1 MVAIAIIGIGCRYPG
16 GIVDSSSFWD
26 FLIRKG
32 DAVTEIPDSR
42 WDVARYYDPDP
53 EAPGRMYTRHASFVD
68 EPYVRFDSDFFGISR
83 REAATLDPQQRRL
96 LQVSW
101 EALDDA
107 GVAGHVSGT
116 SVGTF
121 IGGFTNDN
129 AVGKAASHA
138 LDRIDNFAAT
148 SSSQTLLANRIA
160 YTLDL
165 NGPSMTVDTAC
176 SSSLVA
182 THLGVR
188 AIVDGEC
195 DIALVGG
202 SNVIFQPETFIT
214 MCKGRFL
221 SVDGRCKSFD
231 ASADGY
237 GRGEGVGIVVLKNLE
252 QAVRDRDRIYAVIR
266 GSGVNQ
272 DGRTLALPVPNPDS
286 QFALAR
292 KVATEAGIDPARVG
306 YVEAHGTGTGVGD
319 PLEASALGRAYGQA
333 EGRTRPLR
341 MGSVKNNFGH
351 TEAAAGVAG
360 LIKAA
365 LTVREGRVAPQAYLA
380 NPNPEIKFDDLGL
393 TVPLEVE
400 DLDGIHAG
408 VNSFGYGG
416 TNAHVL
422 VERAPEPA
430 HNGEV
435 RDTVRVFPVSARSEE
450 SLRRLA
456 RGYGDLLRSPSGT
469 TEPASASAES
479 PTVDAAG
486 GGAVDVPR
494 VKAAVVQRRAHH
506 HLRRGFVYRDTEDLV
521 TQLDSFASGEGK
533 VGDRVLVEGLRTPVF
548 VFSGMGPQWWAM
560 GRALLLERG
569 PFRDTAEA
577 IDAEFRTISGW
588 SILEEVLAEEDDS
601 RIARTDIAQ
610 PANFLIQV
618 SLVDHLAQ
626 WGIHPAAVVGHSVG
640 EVSAAYVSGA
650 LSLTDALT
658 VAYHR
663 SRLQA
668 QTAGTGGMLAVGL
681 GPDEARQRCERFGDA
696 LSVAAVNGA
705 TAVTLAGVEG
715 PLEELREELTGEG
728 IFARRL
734 RVEVPYHS
742 PLMDPILGELEQSL
756 AGLTPREPT
765 VPVYSTVT
773 GGLFDAREFADPGYW
788 CRNVRDTVRFADAI
802 DALLEERFRVFLEV
816 GPHPVLVGNMREAFI
831 RHSVSGAAIGTL
843 HRDENAESATL
854 DALAELYRVGA
865 VEVPGEVATYR
876 DASVPHLDLP
886 PYPWVDLEMW
896 EEDIRTIRARH
907 GDPNRFALL
916 GDRTDSLESEW
927 ELTLA
932 PANLPWLRDHN
943 VAGAVVLPGAGYVD
957 AALAAARQRT
967 NHEQCGV
974 DALAFVA
981 PLIISEHDVPVVRVA
996 VESAAKR
1003 LTIKSRSGHGDL
1015 WTQHAFGR
1023 VVEMNSGEYQLE
1035 IPPEQ
1040 PDDIAFDHDEIY
1052 AAMDALGL
1060 NYGPAF
1066 RRIQRARVTGEVCVA
1081 QLDSAGLA
1089 EGGYVP
1095 GAPHVVHPSL
1105 TDAAFQCA
1113 AVLLAASSTAGT
1125 ARAVAHVPA
1134 AVDRVRLFG
1143 PVPENPLAV
1152 VSVVS
1157 TSPLRVDA
1165 FLTDRDGRVALA
1177 LYGAEFAP
1185 IGMAPDPLDDLE
1197 HMYYERRWQDL
1208 DPLPVNDQSRAINA
1222 SVTIGAPSD
1231 TALAAVLR
1239 ESIEPLRIAWDADP
1253 DDAEAA
1259 AAVTK
1264 QLAETLARD
1273 GYLRIGLSAGP
1284 GYDAAELAYRVV
1296 SFARVLSAASAGR
1309 LEEGPAGFDVRVA
1322 IVTTNGIVG
1331 PGDTTFDPAQA
1342 ALVGLRRT
1350 LANEQNPI
1358 GWSAID
1364 IDASVSAEALAT
1376 ELTRGTT
1383 TESDEVR
1390 LRGDGRSAEHL
1401 LRSAAELVEQ
1411 WDEPYQPSST
1421 EEPYEVVLPR
1431 TRLLKD
1437 LKLRACERVSPGPR
1451 EVEVRIDTIGLNY
1464 KDAMKVLGILT
1475 ERQLSGTYFGTVP
1488 GMEGYGVVTRVGS
1501 EVTDYEPGDVMTV
1514 AVRGLLRR
1522 YVLVDLDGGGAW
1534 VRAPRELVAG
1544 AAQQLDP
1551 LAIGSGLPFITALYC
1566 FRSLAD
1572 LQPGESVLIH
1582 GAAGGMGM
1590 AAVQLAASMGATVF
1604 ATAGSDERRAVVA
1617 ELGAAH
1623 VLDSRSSSFVDEIL
1637 RLTDGRGVDVVYNS
1651 MPGEVISQDF
1661 TVAAEFGRIIE
1672 IGKADVFFGGAVD
1685 LRPFNRNLNFF
1696 AVDMDRLLMR
1706 QPARFRELMQEAAAE
1721 LAQGKIT
1728 PLSYVRFPITEL
1740 STAFEMVMRGS
1751 QVGRVVVDL
1760 RTDIPEVLPQRPP
1773 GLPVRPDA
1781 TYLVTGGFGAFGLAT
1796 ARALVGRG
1804 ATRLVLV
1811 GRRGVTSD
1819 DVRRQLDVLAARGV
1833 DIVCEAADVSD
1844 PASVGRL
1851 LDAVA
1856 DAERPVRGVFH
1867 TAGVAADQPVSEISA
1882 EMLGSVFAPKVGGAL
1897 ALDSAT
1903 RERGLELDAFVVYS
1917 SISAITGTVPQSSY
1931 VSANAALDAFAA
1943 SRRAAGLAGTSVN
1956 WGAMSGGGMAE
1967 NSVAVAKYLEMLGF
1981 KSLDMDRGA
1990 AMMFEAERFAQS
2002 NFMLANVDW
2011 STWRGG
2017 HRIAAASARFEE
2029 VVDDVPESQQAA
2041 AARQM
2046 LLNLPPEER
2055 APAVIKV
2062 IVEQLSEVLGVEAE
2076 SIDTR
2081 GPIADLGIDSV
2092 MGVEFGARVQKQ
2104 LDVQMSV
2111 FQFTGDLTIESIAA
2125 RVVKLLEQE
2134 QEKA

>member
-26 FLIRKG
+26 FLVRKG
-32 DAVTEIPDSR
+32 DAVTEIPDLR
-42 WDVARYYDPDP
+42 WDVDRYYDPDP

-68 EPYVRFDSDFFGISR
+68 EPFARFDSDFFGISR

-107 GVAGHVSGT
+107 GVAGHVSGG

-129 AVGKAASHA
+129 AVGKAGSHA

-148 SSSQTLLANRIA
+148 SSSQTLLSNRIA
-160 YTLDL
+160 YTFDL
-165 NGPSMTVDTAC
+165 HGPSLTVDTAC

-188 AIVDGEC
+188 AIADGEC

-237 GRGEGVGIVVLKNLE
+237 GRGEGVGVVVLKNLE
-252 QAVRDRDRIYAVIR
+252 NAVRDRDRIYAVIR

-286 QFALAR
+286 QYALAR
-292 KVATEAGIDPARVG
+292 KVAAEAEIDPALVG

-319 PLEASALGRAYGQA
+319 PLEASALGRAYGMA
-333 EGRTRPLR
+333 EGRTRALR

-365 LTVREGRVAPQAYLA
+365 LTVREGRVAPQAYLE
-380 NPNPEIKFDDLGL
+380 NPNPEIAFEELRL

-422 VERAPEPA
+422 VERAPEPVHGDEA
-430 HNGEV
+430 

-456 RGYGDLLRSPSGT
+456 RGYGDLLRSPSGVA
-469 TEPASASAES
+469 EPASPTADS
-479 PTVDAAG
+479 PTVDAASG
-486 GGAVDVPR
+486 GGVVDVPR
-494 VKAAVVQRRAHH
+494 VKAAVVRRRAHH
-506 HLRRGFVYRDTEDLV
+506 HLRRGFVYRDAEDLV
-521 TQLDSFASGEGK
+521 AQLDSFASGEGK
-533 VGDRVLVEGLRTPVF
+533 IGDRVLVEGLRSPVF

-560 GRALLLERG
+560 GRTLLVESGR
-569 PFRDTAEA
+569 FRDTAQA
-577 IDAEFRTISGW
+577 IDAEFRKIAGW
-588 SILEEVLAEEDDS
+588 SILDEMLADEDDS

-618 SLVDHLAQ
+618 ALVDHLAQ
-626 WGIHPAAVVGHSVG
+626 WGVHPAAVVGHSVG
-640 EVSAAYVSGA
+640 EVSAAYVSGV

-668 QTAGTGGMLAVGL
+668 QTAGSGGMLAVGL
-681 GPDEARQRCERFGDA
+681 GPDEARQRFERFGDA
-696 LSVAAVNGA
+696 VSIAAVNGA
-705 TAVTLAGVEG
+705 TAVTLAGLEG

-728 IFARRL
+728 MFARRL

-742 PLMDPILGELEQSL
+742 HLMDPILGELAEVLS
-756 AGLTPREPT
+756 GLTPREPT

-802 DALLEERFRVFLEV
+802 DALIDERFRVFLEV
-816 GPHPVLVGNMREAFI
+816 GPHPVLVGNIREAFV
-831 RHSVSGAAIGTL
+831 RHSVSGAGIGTL
-843 HRDENAESATL
+843 HRDEDAESAAL
-854 DALAELYRVGA
+854 AALAELYRVGA
-865 VEVPGEVATYR
+865 VDTPGEAAMYQDTKI
-876 DASVPHLDLP
+876 AHLDLP
-886 PYPWVDLEMW
+886 PYPWLDLEMW
-896 EEDIRTIRARH
+896 EENIRTVRARH
-907 GDPNRFALL
+907 GDPNRYALL

-943 VAGAVVLPGAGYVD
+943 VGGAVVLPGAGYID
-957 AALAAARQRT
+957 AALAAARQRSS
-967 NHEQCGV
+967 HDQCGV

-981 PLIISEHDVPVVRVA
+981 PLIVSEHDVPVMRVA
-996 VESAAKR
+996 VENAAKR
-1003 LTIKSRSGHGDL
+1003 LSIKARSGHGDL

-1023 VVEMNSGEYQLE
+1023 LVEMESGSYQLAVPAE
-1035 IPPEQ
+1035 EPG
-1040 PDDIAFDHDEIY
+1040 DIAFDHDEIY

-1060 NYGPAF
+1060 AYGPAF
-1066 RRIQRARVTGEVCVA
+1066 RRIRRARVRGTTCVA
-1081 QLDSAGLA
+1081 ELDTRGLV
-1089 EGGYVP
+1089 EGGSVP
-1095 GAPHVVHPSL
+1095 DAPHVVHPAL

-1113 AVLLAASSTAGT
+1113 AVLLAASSSAQST
-1125 ARAVAHVPA
+1125 RAVAHVPA

-1143 PVPENPLAV
+1143 PIPDELLAV

-1157 TSPLRVDA
+1157 TEPLRVDA
-1165 FLTDRDGRVALA
+1165 FLTDRNGEVALA

-1185 IGMAPDPLDDLE
+1185 IGVAPDPLDDLE
-1197 HMYYERRWQDL
+1197 RLFYERRWEDL
-1208 DPLPVNDQSRAINA
+1208 PALPPNDQSRAINVA
-1222 SVTIGAPSD
+1222 VTIGSPAE
-1231 TALAAVLR
+1231 TVL
-1239 ESIEPLRIAWDADP
+1239 SGMTQGPIEPLRIAWDTDP
-1253 DDAEAA
+1253 DDT
-1259 AAVTK
+1259 AAVDAATK
-1264 QLAETLARD
+1264 QLTEALARD
-1273 GYLRIGLSAGP
+1273 GYLRIGLAAGP

-1296 SFARVLSAASAGR
+1296 AFARVVSAASAER
-1309 LEEGPAGFDVRVA
+1309 LDGDLADFDVRVV
-1322 IVTTNGIVG
+1322 IVTTNGMVG
-1331 PGDTTFDPAQA
+1331 PGDTELDPAHA

-1350 LANEQNPI
+1350 LAQEQNPI
-1358 GWSAID
+1358 GWAAID
-1364 IDASVSAEALAT
+1364 TDGSVSSESLVAELI
-1376 ELTRGTT
+1376 RGTT
-1383 TESDEVR
+1383 AESDEIR
-1390 LRGDGRSAEHL
+1390 LRGEVRSAERVQ
-1401 LRSAAELVEQ
+1401 RSAAEFVEQ
-1411 WDEPYQPSST
+1411 WDVPNQLSSPD
-1421 EEPYEVVLPR
+1421 EAYEVVLPR

-1437 LKLRACERVSPGPR
+1437 LTLRACDRVAPGPR
-1451 EVEVRIDTIGLNY
+1451 EVEVRVETIGLNY
-1464 KDAMKVLGILT
+1464 KDPLKVLGILT

-1501 EVTDYEPGDVMTV
+1501 EITDIEPGDAMAV
-1514 AVRGLLRR
+1514 ATRGLLRR
-1522 YVLVDLDGGGAW
+1522 YTLLDVDGGGAW
-1534 VRAPRELVAG
+1534 VRAPRAVLGDHQE
-1544 AAQQLDP
+1544 LDP
-1551 LAIGSGLPFITALYC
+1551 LAIGSGLPYITAYYSL
-1566 FRSLAD
+1566 RTLAD
-1572 LQPGESVLIH
+1572 LGPGDSVLIH

-1590 AAVQLAASMGATVF
+1590 AAVQVAASLGATVF
-1604 ATAGSDERRAVVA
+1604 ATAGSAERRAAAVDI
-1617 ELGAAH
+1617 GATH
-1623 VLDSRSSSFVDEIL
+1623 VLDSRSSSFVDEVL

-1672 IGKADVFFGGAVD
+1672 IGKADVYFGGTVD
-1685 LRPFNRNLNFF
+1685 LRPFNRNLSFYSI
-1696 AVDMDRLLMR
+1696 DMDRLLAQR
-1706 QPARFRELMQEAAAE
+1706 PERFRQLMQECVVA
-1721 LAQGKIT
+1721 LAQGSVK
-1728 PLSYVRFPITEL
+1728 PLPYVRFPITEL
-1740 STAFEMVMRGS
+1740 STAFETVLRAS

-1760 RTDIPEVLPQRPP
+1760 RTDTPEVLPQRPAA
-1773 GLPVRPDA
+1773 LSVRPDA
-1781 TYLVTGGFGAFGLAT
+1781 TYLITGGFGAFGLAT
-1796 ARALVGRG
+1796 ARALVQRG

-1811 GRRGVTSD
+1811 GRRGVGSD
-1819 DVRRQLDVLAARGV
+1819 DIRRQLEVLAARGV
-1833 DIVCEAADVSD
+1833 DVVCESADVSD

-1851 LDAVA
+1851 LDTTA
-1856 DAERPVRGVFH
+1856 DPERPLRGVFH
-1867 TAGVAADQPVSEISA
+1867 TAGVIADEPVADISA
-1882 EMLGSVFAPKVGGAL
+1882 ATIGSVFAPKVGGAQ
-1897 ALDSAT
+1897 ALDAAT
-1903 RERGLELDAFVVYS
+1903 RERGLDLDAFVLYS
-1917 SISAITGTVPQSSY
+1917 SISAITGTIPQASY
-1931 VSANAALDAFAA
+1931 VAANTTLDAFAA
-1943 SRRAAGLAGTSVN
+1943 ARRASGSAVTSVN
-1956 WGAMSGGGMAE
+1956 WGAMAGGGMAE
-1967 NSVAVAKYLEMLGF
+1967 ASLAVTKYLEMLGF
-1981 KSLDMDRGA
+1981 NPLDLDRGA
-1990 AMMFEAERFAQS
+1990 GLLFDAARFGQS
-2002 NFMLANVDW
+2002 NLMLADVDW
-2011 STWRGG
+2011 ATWRGSN
-2017 HRIAAASARFEE
+2017 RVAASSGRFEE
-2029 VVDDVPESQQAA
+2029 VVDEVPESQQAA